1 MSPRRNSP
9 RRRNGQSRP
18 PGGDDEVFQRI
29 TGAERRETGPD
40 GEWAVRRIS
49 GSAATKTYRCPG
61 CYQEIPPAVP
71 HVVAWRPFGGGDDRR
86 HWHSSC
92 WEHRTSRGVRF
103 PRR

>member
-18 PGGDDEVFQRI
+18 PGDDEVFQRI
-29 TGAERRETGPD
+29 TGAERRENGPD

-61 CYQEIPPAVP
+61 CHQEIPPAVP
-71 HVVAWRPFGGGDDRR
+71 HVVAWRPFGDGDDRR